1 MRDDLLRQKC
11 QDPLH
16 YDRLI
21 DWIKTYNPAAVS
33 GGLYASPEEFA
44 SQCVN
49 ACIRGVLY
57 GDTKSMAT
65 GMAVAARYSDDGPVY
80 LYADVCLRSDW

>member
-1 MRDDLLRQKC
+1 MRNDLLRQKC
-11 QDPLH
+11 NDPRN

-21 DWIKTYNPAAVS
+21 EWIKQYNSAATNS
-33 GGLYASPEEFA
+33 SLYRDSEEFA
-44 SQCVN
+44 TSVVN

-57 GDTKSMAT
+57 GETKSMAT
-65 GMAVAARYSDDGPVY
+65 GMAVACRYSDDGPIY